1 VQPWPDRAFTS
12 IRADATWNTETH
24 LGFEY
29 AVLLVDPEY
38 HPLPILDVA
47 SSRGGLVALVRIVK
61 GIGTSQFAPT
71 GFLKFS
77 GDDRVPLLESWQIE
91 RLGL

>member
-1 VQPWPDRAFTS
+1 MQPRPDRAFTS

-29 AVLLVDPEY
+29 AVLLVDPKY
-38 HPLPILDVA
+38 HPLPFLDVA
-47 SSRGGLVALVRIVK
+47 STRGGLVALVKIAK
-61 GIGTSQFAPT
+61 DTGTSQFAPT
-71 GFLKFS
+71 GSLKFS
-77 GDDRVPLLESWQIE
+77 GVRPRALLESWQME